1 MDDVESYRI
10 QSKKRRS
17 RYLKFGLAAVIFVV
31 ILAIILGVVL
41 STASNPSGDNLKS
54 TVITRCE
61 KFVES
66 TNISRD
72 CQKLWN
78 LFEQAYVGRDPCAV
92 PPEAYNP
99 LMAGTH
105 LDPSCNRMMFWSKTK
120 DLVHDF
126 TEKRD
131 CYQTLEDTLLGSV
144 MDGLT
149 WCGKEGTSETFTTG
163 CPGWTDCDNN
173 PVRSFWNRASAEF
186 ADAACGDVTAMLN
199 GSIATPFSPTSVFA
213 TIEVKRF
220 NSTRMNG
227 LNVVLVTN
235 KNDITTC
242 ENPSLKVLQK
252 ELDPK
257 LKYSCKEVTQSNI
270 QECMLSPDPACGACW

>member
-1 MDDVESYRI
+1 MDDVETYSSR
-10 QSKKRRS
+10 SKKRRS
-17 RYLKFGLAAVIFVV
+17 RFLKFGLAAVIFVV

-41 STASNPSGDNLKS
+41 STTARNPSGEKLKS

-99 LMAGTH
+99 LMAGMH
-105 LDPSCNRMMFWSKTK
+105 PDPSCNRMLFWSKTK

-149 WCGKEGTSETFTTG
+149 WCGKEGTRETFTTD

-173 PVRSFWNRASAEF
+173 PVRLFWNRASAGF

-199 GSIATPFSPTSVFA
+199 GSIATPFSPASIFA
-213 TIEVKRF
+213 SIEVKQF

-235 KNDITTC
+235 KNDM
-242 ENPSLKVLQK
+242 
-252 ELDPK
+252 
-257 LKYSCKEVTQSNI
+257 SNI
-270 QECMLSPDPACGACW
+270 QECMLRPDPACGACW